1 MGGLRPLK
9 CRDVESALR
18 ELGFVSEPTKNGGSH
33 VKWVKT
39 EHGTRYV
46 VTVDC
51 HHGEING
58 KNVKSIAAQAGIK
71 AKRLYGMVESPKSR
85 AGTHGDVENNAKELR
100 KGEGPELGVD
110 LPEE

>member
-9 CRDVESALR
+9 CRDVERALR
-18 ELGFVSEPTKNGGSH
+18 ELGFVSEPTKSGGSH

-39 EHGTRYV
+39 EPSRRYV

-51 HHGEING
+51 HRDEISG
-58 KNVKSIAAQAGIK
+58 KNVRSIAAQAGVT
-71 AKRLYGMVESPKSR
+71 AKRLYGMVETPKSR
-85 AGTHGDVENNAKELR
+85 AGTAGGIESNAKELQ
-100 KGEGPELGVD
+100 KGESPGLGID